1 MIDKDVREGFAADIA
16 DLGAEEVTDIGEVRD
31 PLDDLATGGER
42 SDDGS
47 DIIFGGLMD
56 INAEE
61 AGFGG
66 GGIEGI
72 EIREG
77 GDAIYSQGCILDE
90 GGRAFVGT

>member
-1 MIDKDVREGFAADIA
+1 
-16 DLGAEEVTDIGEVRD
+16 
-31 PLDDLATGGER
+31 
-42 SDDGS
+42 
-47 DIIFGGLMD
+47 MD